1 VAVKIRMKVMGRK
14 NLRFYRVCAMDIR
27 RNRDAKPIEEL
38 GTYDPHV
45 KNKAERVKLNLE
57 RIDYWISVGALPSE
71 KVAALIKKVRLNR
84 FGSAKPPA
92 PVTAPKPLPVAESA
106 PATEEAAAPA
116 EASS

>member
-1 VAVKIRMKVMGRK
+1 MKMMGRK
-14 NLRFYRVCAMDIR
+14 NLRFFRVCAMDIR

-45 KNKAERVKLNLE
+45 KNKADRVKLNLE

-84 FGSAKPPA
+84 FGSAKAPA
-92 PVTAPKPLPVAESA
+92 PLTAPKPLPVPE
-106 PATEEAAAPA
+106 AAPA
-116 EASS
+116 AEETAAPPEASS